1 LGLKACP
8 HLIRGEGEKGEPM
21 TTILIFIAG
30 LILVTQALIGLS
42 FLISCL
48 QEKERRAAFF
58 AGLQL
63 LGMILLLALFF
74 FLHSI
79 GFFRTGAGSA
89 LLFAG
94 VIFAGLL
101 AFFLVRRTPRNS
113 KALQGT
119 KGLIVGE
126 VKRFDEREIVFA
138 RNRSIRPGSEEYR
151 VFYASHPELEAYDAK
166 RRERGGPLGQLGSID
181 GQGGAANVAA
191 TLAPNSIPQ
200 ALSLP
205 PLVRPQAHPALKG
218 RKIDLTPDEAS
229 QRVKG
234 FALSA
239 GADLVGIT
247 EVNPLW
253 IYSHRG
259 EIFHDNWQDWGK
271 EIPVEHKYAVV
282 FATEMK
288 FEMVGAA
295 PHTPTIIESMN
306 NYAKGAYIAT
316 QLAAYVA
323 NLGYPATASHLRH
336 YDAMLVPLAV
346 DAGLGELGRLGYL
359 MTKAFG
365 PRVRLGAVTTSL
377 PLVSDKPAD
386 MGVEDFCR
394 ICKKCATC
402 CPSQSIP
409 AGEQTV
415 VNGTLRWRLNEQTC
429 FDYWGKIGTD
439 CNICMRVCPWSH
451 ARTFPHRLIVKMVS
465 RNHWARRTFNV
476 LDDLFYG
483 RRPKARTA
491 PLWARFTTKRAK

>member
-1 LGLKACP
+1 MLTFL
-8 HLIRGEGEKGEPM
+8 L
-21 TTILIFIAG
+21 FIAG
-30 LILVTQALIGLS
+30 LILVAQALIALS
-42 FLISCL
+42 FFISCL
-48 QEKERRAAFF
+48 RENERRAFFF

-63 LGMILLLALFF
+63 LGMILLLGLFF
-74 FLHSI
+74 YLHTI
-79 GFFRTGAGSA
+79 GFFHTGSGIA
-89 LLFAG
+89 LLA
-94 VIFAGLL
+94 AGLVL
-101 AFFLVRRTPRNS
+101 GGTLTFFFGRRTPANP
-113 KALQGT
+113 KALHGT
-119 KGLIVGE
+119 DGLIVGE

-151 VFYASHPELEAYDAK
+151 IFYASHPELEAYDAK

-181 GQGGAANVAA
+181 GLSGGPNVAA
-191 TLAPNSIPQ
+191 TLAPGSIPQ
-200 ALSLP
+200 ALSAP
-205 PLVRPQAHPALKG
+205 SLVRPQGHPALKG
-218 RKIDLTPDEAS
+218 RKRDQSPDEAA

-234 FALSA
+234 FTLNI

-247 EVNPLW
+247 EINPLW

-282 FATEMK
+282 FATEMN

-295 PHTPTIIESMN
+295 PHTPTVIESMN

-316 QLAAYVA
+316 QLAAYIA

-336 YDAMLVPLAV
+336 YDAVLVPLAV

-377 PLVSDKPAD
+377 PLIPDKPAD
-386 MGVEDFCR
+386 IGVEDFCR

-409 AGEQTV
+409 MGEQTV
-415 VNGTLRWRLNEQTC
+415 VNGTLRWKLNEQTC

-451 ARTFPHRLIVKMVS
+451 ARTFPHKLIVKLVS
-465 RNHWARRTFNV
+465 RNRRSRRIFNV
-476 LDDLFYG
+476 MDDVFYG
-483 RRPKARTA
+483 RRPKPKAA
-491 PLWARFTTKRAK
+491 PPWARYK